1 MSFNGS
7 CKVKLAIFGFLLM
20 VARHGLLD
28 FGTDK
33 NAFVVTGTFGFSV
46 PLAALKFSSFSCS
59 KKLLAHLMVHGLV
72 VHGVQRLVTLEA
84 D

>member
-1 MSFNGS
+1 M
-7 CKVKLAIFGFLLM
+7 FGFLLM
-20 VARHGLLD
+20 VAMHGLLD

-33 NAFVVTGTFGFSV
+33 NAFVATGTFGFSV
-46 PLAALKFSSFSCS
+46 PLAAL

>member
-1 MSFNGS
+1 M
-7 CKVKLAIFGFLLM
+7 FGFLPM
-20 VARHGLLD
+20 VAMHGLLD

-33 NAFVVTGTFGFSV
+33 NAFVATGTFGFSV
-46 PLAALKFSSFSCS
+46 PLAAL

-72 VHGVQRLVTLEA
+72 VHGVQRIVTLGA

>member
-1 MSFNGS
+1 M
-7 CKVKLAIFGFLLM
+7 LGFLLM
-20 VARHGLLD
+20 VDMHGLLD

-33 NAFVVTGTFGFSV
+33 NAFVATGTFGFSV
-46 PLAALKFSSFSCS
+46 PLAALKKS
-59 KKLLAHLMVHGLV
+59 HLMMHGLV

>member
-7 CKVKLAIFGFLLM
+7 CKVELAMFGFLLM
-20 VARHGLLD
+20 VAMHGLLD

-33 NAFVVTGTFGFSV
+33 NAFAVTKAFGFSV
-46 PLAALKFSSFSCS
+46 PLAALK
-59 KKLLAHLMVHGLV
+59 KLLTHLMVHGLV
-72 VHGVQRLVTLEA
+72 VHGVQRLVTFEA